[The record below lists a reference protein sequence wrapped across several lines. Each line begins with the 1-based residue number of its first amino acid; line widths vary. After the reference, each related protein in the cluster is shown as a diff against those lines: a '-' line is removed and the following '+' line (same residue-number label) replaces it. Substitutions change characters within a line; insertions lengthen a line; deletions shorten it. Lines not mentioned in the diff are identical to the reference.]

1 MMGLC
6 KDCKYWN
13 KEEYWNSGKCIDI
26 DLDTFNDM
34 KLEGSD
40 RALYYSVEDDYGLEC
55 GLKTGPEFGCVR
67 FRKK

>member
-1 MMGLC
+1 MMLC
-6 KDCKYWN
+6 KDCKYWSYG
-13 KEEYWNSGKCIDI
+13 ECVDL

-40 RALYYSVEDDYGLEC
+40 RALYYIVMDDSGLDC

>member
-6 KDCKYWN
+6 KDCRYWN
-13 KEEYWNSGKCIDI
+13 KGECADI

-40 RALYYSVEDDYGLEC
+40 RYCELN
-55 GLKTGPEFGCVR
+55 TTH
-67 FRKK
+67 

>member
-1 MMGLC
+1 MWC
-6 KDCKYWN
+6 KDCMYWKYG
-13 KEEYWNSGKCIDI
+13 ERVDL

-40 RALYYSVEDDYGLEC
+40 RALYYIMDDSGLDC

>member
-1 MMGLC
+1 MMLC
-6 KDCKYWN
+6 KDCMYWKYG
-13 KEEYWNSGKCIDI
+13 ERVDL

-40 RALYYSVEDDYGLEC
+40 RALYYTVMDDSGLDC

>member
-1 MMGLC
+1 MMLC
-6 KDCKYWN
+6 KDCRYWSRG
-13 KEEYWNSGKCIDI
+13 ECADI

-40 RALYYSVEDDYGLEC
+40 RALYYIMDDSGLDC

>member
-1 MMGLC
+1 MTGLC

-13 KEEYWNSGKCIDI
+13 HGECVDI
-26 DLDTFNDM
+26 GLYIFNDM

-40 RALYYSVEDDYGLEC
+40 RELYYSVDGDSGLDC
-55 GLKTGPEFGCVR
+55 GLFTGPEFGCVR

>member
-1 MMGLC
+1 MIKLC
-6 KDCKYWN
+6 KYCKYWSYR
-13 KEEYWNSGKCIDI
+13 ECVDL
-26 DLDTFNDM
+26 DLDTFNNI

-40 RALYYSVEDDYGLEC
+40 RALYYSVKDDSGLDC

>member
-1 MMGLC
+1 MIGLC
-6 KDCKYWN
+6 KDCKYWSDG
-13 KEEYWNSGKCIDI
+13 ECVDL

-40 RALYYSVEDDYGLEC
+40 RALYYIMDDSGLDC

>member
-6 KDCKYWN
+6 KDCKYWSYG
-13 KEEYWNSGKCIDI
+13 ECVDL

-40 RALYYSVEDDYGLEC
+40 RALYYIMDDSGLDC
-55 GLKTGPEFGCVR
+55 GHKTGPEFGCVR

>member
-1 MMGLC
+1 MIGLC
-6 KDCKYWN
+6 KYCKYWSYG
-13 KEEYWNSGKCIDI
+13 ECVDL

-40 RALYYSVEDDYGLEC
+40 RALYYIMDDSGLDC